1 METGE
6 GEELGWEKRNIMIFR
21 WFQKHGWAFLVGCSR
36 VKVERAKDWQY
47 RDHNIRISELYLET
61 ERIPRNKSLLKGWT
75 LNMSNMSNI
84 SLWRDLLWWNFIIAL
99 LCKFVALQKM
109 KLQKRRRSTIHNIL
123 LEKRQWVILVYIMV
137 VVGIID
143 MVVSSVFPFISR
155 QNFVGRLF
163 LSCQGQINLFGN
175 ILMIIEMREA
185 SAY

>member
-1 METGE
+1 M
-6 GEELGWEKRNIMIFR
+6 
-21 WFQKHGWAFLVGCSR
+21 

-47 RDHNIRISELYLET
+47 RDHKIRMSELYLET
-61 ERIPRNKSLLKGWT
+61 ERIPRKKISAKGM
-75 LNMSNMSNI
+75 NMTNMSNI
-84 SLWRDLLWWNFIIAL
+84 SLRRDLLWWNFIIAL